1 MGDNVSFK
9 VFLKNNDEQE
19 VRRFVIDKN
28 VSTSFD
34 YLVGKLRVIFPQI
47 QRSEFTV
54 GWTDDDG
61 DHVTITTDEELI
73 IALTE
78 MAGPLYRLTVTVK
91 KASQAQSEEKER
103 EEAVVHHGVTCDGCE
118 MANIT
123 GPRYKCV
130 QCDDYDLCGGCEAA
144 GRHPGHNMMKITTP
158 GNVFPH
164 RLFKRIQRLQE
175 KAEKKTGC
183 GSEKWNEKLEKDMK
197 QVEEQLK
204 NLPQCGFSAPA
215 QQCFGFGP
223 RGRGLFRGGRGGA
236 GGWRGRGGWAGAA
249 PAWAAMM
256 SGWTGEQ
263 QLQAGSS
270 GQEKKAEGGEKE
282 QHQEKHEEAVRAAEE
297 AARQAHAQA
306 HSEAQAAAGA
316 AAFLTGS
323 ADYLQ
328 NVGSFVAAA
337 LDPLGI
343 DVKIDIE
350 TPEGRKSCHVSRQA
364 STASA
369 STSAGQEQDK
379 EEKEKEKE
387 KEEEKVEEK
396 VEEKKEEEKE
406 VVINEEKKED
416 SAAAT
421 KAATPSDDEEDWT
434 VVTDKKEA
442 GAAGLYPSLT
452 ENPPADVP
460 SAPVASHPDP
470 KIQVALQAM
479 MNMGFSNEGGWL
491 SSLLEA
497 KNGDIGKVLD
507 ILQPVKK

>member
-1 MGDNVSFK
+1 MEDNVSFK
-9 VFLKNNDEQE
+9 VFLKNKEEQE

-175 KAEKKTGC
+175 KAEKKTG
-183 GSEKWNEKLEKDMK
+183 GANEKWNEKLEKDMK

-204 NLPQCGFSAPA
+204 NIPLNIPQCGFSA
-215 QQCFGFGP
+215 GP
-223 RGRGLFRGGRGGA
+223 SERRDTNDSQENSKVERESKYEKVLRHKGLTPFISMDDFKLPMNEFTCELNNQRYRG
-236 GGWRGRGGWAGAA
+236 
-249 PAWAAMM
+249 M
-256 SGWTGEQ
+256 TEEQ
-263 QLQAGSS
+263 QTIAIEIRKRWRNMIAAQKSR
-270 GQEKKAEGGEKE
+270 KKVNDKL
-282 QHQEKHEEAVRAAEE
+282 
-297 AARQAHAQA
+297 AQP
-306 HSEAQAAAGA
+306 QR
-316 AAFLTGS
+316 
-323 ADYLQ
+323 Y
-328 NVGSFVAAA
+328 
-337 LDPLGI
+337 
-343 DVKIDIE
+343 
-350 TPEGRKSCHVSRQA
+350 
-364 STASA
+364 
-369 STSAGQEQDK
+369 
-379 EEKEKEKE
+379 
-387 KEEEKVEEK
+387 
-396 VEEKKEEEKE
+396 KK
-406 VVINEEKKED
+406 N
-416 SAAAT
+416 
-421 KAATPSDDEEDWT
+421 
-434 VVTDKKEA
+434 
-442 GAAGLYPSLT
+442 
-452 ENPPADVP
+452 
-460 SAPVASHPDP
+460 
-470 KIQVALQAM
+470 
-479 MNMGFSNEGGWL
+479 
-491 SSLLEA
+491 
-497 KNGDIGKVLD
+497 
-507 ILQPVKK
+507 

>member
-91 KASQAQSEEKER
+91 KASRAQ
-103 EEAVVHHGVTCDGCE
+103 
-118 MANIT
+118 
-123 GPRYKCV
+123 
-130 QCDDYDLCGGCEAA
+130 
-144 GRHPGHNMMKITTP
+144 
-158 GNVFPH
+158 
-164 RLFKRIQRLQE
+164 
-175 KAEKKTGC
+175 
-183 GSEKWNEKLEKDMK
+183 
-197 QVEEQLK
+197 
-204 NLPQCGFSAPA
+204 
-215 QQCFGFGP
+215 
-223 RGRGLFRGGRGGA
+223 
-236 GGWRGRGGWAGAA
+236 
-249 PAWAAMM
+249 
-256 SGWTGEQ
+256 
-263 QLQAGSS
+263 
-270 GQEKKAEGGEKE
+270 
-282 QHQEKHEEAVRAAEE
+282 
-297 AARQAHAQA
+297 
-306 HSEAQAAAGA
+306 
-316 AAFLTGS
+316 
-323 ADYLQ
+323 
-328 NVGSFVAAA
+328 
-337 LDPLGI
+337 
-343 DVKIDIE
+343 
-350 TPEGRKSCHVSRQA
+350 
-364 STASA
+364 
-369 STSAGQEQDK
+369 
-379 EEKEKEKE
+379 EEKEKEK
-387 KEEEKVEEK
+387 
-396 VEEKKEEEKE
+396 
-406 VVINEEKKED
+406 EKKED

-452 ENPPADVP
+452 ENPPVDVP

>member
-91 KASQAQSEEKER
+91 KANQAQSEEKER

-223 RGRGLFRGGRGGA
+223 RGRGLFRGGRGG

-263 QLQAGSS
+263 QLQAGTS
-270 GQEKKAEGGEKE
+270 GQEKKPEGGEKE

-379 EEKEKEKE
+379 GEKENEKE
-387 KEEEKVEEK
+387 KEEEQLEEK

-416 SAAAT
+416 SAPAT

-460 SAPVASHPDP
+460 TAPVASHPDP